1 MNNVKEK
8 ETSFEAR
15 ARQLFYSLNQ
25 EIGRTVVSR
34 HVYCIGVICMKIYMY
49 DD

>member
-8 ETSFEAR
+8 EASFEAR

-25 EIGRTVVSR
+25 EIGRTVSR
-34 HVYCIGVICMKIYMY
+34 HVYRSNLYENIYVR
-49 DD
+49 

>member
-8 ETSFEAR
+8 EASFEAR

-34 HVYCIGVICMKIYMY
+34 ILYRSNLYENIYVR
-49 DD
+49 